1 MKIQKSRG
9 NLGALN
15 SKIRKV
21 RKKLIHNTMCRHK
34 KHLKDKLETR
44 FSAVS
49 VGNKLSDYNN
59 NKNRLY

>member
-1 MKIQKSRG
+1 MKIQKSQG
-9 NLGALN
+9 SLGTLN
-15 SKIRKV
+15 SKVRKV

-34 KHLKDKLETR
+34 KHLKDNLGTR

-59 NKNRLY
+59 N